1 MAGTPTS
8 GSGSPCVDLQAA
20 YAAALAGSRG
30 NMHLLRLIQRTGP
43 VWEQLQQETALQLLR
58 VFIQNVQVG
67 AE

>member
-1 MAGTPTS
+1 
-8 GSGSPCVDLQAA
+8 VDLQAA